1 MLSYSIYDRTRR
13 GMALATLGAMAC
25 GQALAA
31 STADN
36 IRQALQ
42 SGQLEQA
49 SRLVQQERQLNPR
62 DVQIRFLEGVVQA
75 QLGQTDK
82 AIESFGK
89 LVESNPEIV
98 EAHNNLGVLYASKG
112 RLEDARKALEAGM
125 QAHSGYATL
134 HRNLGD
140 VQSQLARQTYAKA
153 LQVDSKSRQAI
164 PQLSLLGGMGALPAQ
179 APAAPAAL
187 PPATA
192 VPASPAVATTSP
204 APTTPPAVSTPP
216 AQALAPK
223 VAAAKPETALP
234 SPPSATR
241 PAAPP
246 STPVPQPPASAPA
259 SKSDAGKAEARAVQ
273 PPPPDRAEAT
283 EVDAIRHA
291 VQAWAKAWSRKDME
305 HYLDAYAPNFSPPE
319 QQPRS
324 KWEADRRQRILSKK
338 SISVELR
345 QLKISANGKT
355 GTAQFQQIYTSDN
368 FTGNSRKTLEM
379 VKQGSRWLIV
389 RETVN

>member
-1 MLSYSIYDRTRR
+1 MLSYSIYDRTRH
-13 GMALATLGAMAC
+13 GMVLAILGAMAC
-25 GQALAA
+25 GHALGA
-31 STADN
+31 STADH

-49 SRLVQQERQLNPR
+49 SRLVQQEKQLNPR
-62 DVQIRFLEGVVQA
+62 EVQIRFLEGVVLA

-125 QAHSGYATL
+125 QAHAGYATL

-140 VQSQLARQTYAKA
+140 VQSQLTRQTYAKA
-153 LQVDSKSRQAI
+153 LQVDSKSRQAV
-164 PQLSLLGGMGALPAQ
+164 PQLSLLGSMGGPLPAQ
-179 APAAPAAL
+179 AL
-187 PPATA
+187 T
-192 VPASPAVATTSP
+192 
-204 APTTPPAVSTPP
+204 
-216 AQALAPK
+216 
-223 VAAAKPETALP
+223 
-234 SPPSATR
+234 PSA
-241 PAAPP
+241 PSAPPTP
-246 STPVPQPPASAPA
+246 STPVTPPPASAPVAAAPQSAPQAVPPTTPQVARPATPPAPPTPSA
-259 SKSDAGKAEARAVQ
+259 SPAPAKTAEPSKAEVRAVQ
-273 PPPPDRAEAT
+273 PPPADRTDTAEA
-283 EVDAIRHA
+283 DAIRHA
-291 VQAWAKAWSRKDME
+291 VQAWAKAWSRKDMD

-345 QLKISANGKT
+345 QLKISASGKT
-355 GTAQFQQIYTSDN
+355 GTVQFQQIYTSDN

-379 VKQGSRWLIV
+379 VKQGGRWLIV